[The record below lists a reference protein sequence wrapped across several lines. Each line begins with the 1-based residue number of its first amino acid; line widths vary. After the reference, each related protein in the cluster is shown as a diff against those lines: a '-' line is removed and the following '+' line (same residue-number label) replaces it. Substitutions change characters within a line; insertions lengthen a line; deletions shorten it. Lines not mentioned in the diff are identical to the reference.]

1 MVCTVSLY
9 NKKPLALIFRNIF
22 VYPEVIDGIPT
33 GALYCKL
40 ILCPVCKSQGDC
52 LKDETS
58 VEFEPEIGEDCE
70 EDDEDELDSK
80 PASGLPPVRRLRLRG
95 DWSDTGPDARPE
107 RDVGR
112 TTGTNYLLQ
121 SYSLGYITLCCKSA
135 DLM

>member
-1 MVCTVSLY
+1 MEGVPVR
-9 NKKPLALIFRNIF
+9 I
-22 VYPEVIDGIPT
+22 
-33 GALYCKL
+33 LYC
-40 ILCPVCKSQGDC
+40 IFMRCPVCNSQGDC
-52 LKDETS
+52 VKDETS

-112 TTGTNYLLQ
+112 TTGTTLYLLRF
-121 SYSLGYITLCCKSA
+121 YSFVHIML
-135 DLM
+135 